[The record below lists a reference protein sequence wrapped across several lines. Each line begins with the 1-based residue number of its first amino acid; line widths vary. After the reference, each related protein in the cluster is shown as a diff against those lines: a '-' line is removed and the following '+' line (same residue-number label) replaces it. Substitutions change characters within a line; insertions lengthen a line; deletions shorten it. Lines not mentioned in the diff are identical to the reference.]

1 VVARLI
7 LVLLSSVFSAPLFA
21 SWAYV
26 LNSNDDD
33 YSIIDMNTY
42 QQVRRIPVG
51 KGPHHLVLTP
61 EGKYLVV
68 GNTGSN
74 NLVLIEPETGDIVKR
89 ITRIADPYHLAFSPD
104 GKWFVA
110 NGNRLD
116 RIDIYRYDQGNFS
129 LTRRVPLAR
138 TPSHMAYNRD
148 STQVFITLQES
159 DEVAAVR
166 LADQSVLWK
175 ARAGRQPAGIW
186 LTPDQKVLLVAHT
199 GSDDLSILDAVT
211 GKQIKSLRTDKGAHN
226 FTAVGDGQHLLL
238 SNRAAGTI
246 SVIDYKQLK
255 EVERFDV
262 PGGPDDMELTDDGK
276 ELWVTTR
283 WINRVTVIDW
293 PSRKIKKTIKVGRS
307 PHGLFFRHHAP
318 RQ

>member
-1 VVARLI
+1 MISRLM
-7 LVLLSSVFSAPLFA
+7 LACFACLFSIPLFA
-21 SWAYV
+21 DWAYV

-33 YSIIDMNTY
+33 YSIIDMNSY
-42 QQVRRIPVG
+42 QQLRRIPVG

-61 EGKYLVV
+61 EGKYIVV

-74 NLVLIEPETGDIVKR
+74 NLVLIEPETGEIVKR

-116 RIDIYRYDQGNFS
+116 RVDIYRYDQGNFTLS
-129 LTRRVPLAR
+129 KRVPLAR
-138 TPSHMAYNRD
+138 TPSHMTYARD
-148 STQVFITLQES
+148 SAQVFITLQES
-159 DEVAAVR
+159 DEVAAIR
-166 LADQSVLWK
+166 LADQAVLWK
-175 ARAGRQPAGIW
+175 AKAGRQPAGIW

-199 GSDDLSILDAVT
+199 GSDDLSVLDAVT
-211 GKQIKSLRTDKGAHN
+211 GKQIKNLRTDKGAHN
-226 FTAVGDGQHLLL
+226 FTAVGDGRHLLL

-262 PGGPDDMELTDDGK
+262 PGGPDDMELTNDGK

-293 PSRKIKKTIKVGRS
+293 PTRKIKKTIKVGRS
-307 PHGLFFRHHAP
+307 PHGLFFRHHAA
-318 RQ
+318 RE